1 VVPGQ
6 DMHYNI
12 IPMRKTLARIGDST
26 GLIIDKPILELMN
39 LKQGDEV
46 DLDLVE
52 EALVIRPAR
61 GKKKDANKSQR
72 KDRLAALKIQMLKD
86 IGETLRKLAK

>member
-1 VVPGQ
+1 
-6 DMHYNI
+6 
-12 IPMRKTLARIGDST
+12 MRKTLARIGDST
-26 GLIIDKPILELMN
+26 GLIIDKPILELMD

-46 DLDLVE
+46 DIDLVE

-61 GKKKDANKSQR
+61 GKKKATTKSQR
-72 KDRLAALKIQMLKD
+72 KERLEAIKIQMRKD